1 MIRASGDA
9 GNGTGIPEGAK
20 VRVTAEVKVFHAP
33 KHTAGLELQGKEGV
47 IVKNVNYYKD
57 KHLSANTPYKVQ
69 IDLEDGGKGKFF
81 VHLVS

>member
-1 MIRASGDA
+1 M
-9 GNGTGIPEGAK
+9 
-20 VRVTAEVKVFHAP
+20 FHAP

-81 VHLVS
+81 VHLVSWLSSPGAVRGGSYGVI